1 MIYKPSKNRMKDN
14 CMFYHNGTYYLY
26 SMYIKDG
33 SELFNNVWCATSKDG
48 VNFKDY
54 GMVVEDFSQQI
65 WAMKVYKCDDG
76 FYMNSGS
83 FTECGKQAV
92 LKFWHSYDLLNW
104 TYKSELDIISPE
116 LQKNGIRLDCMCVTE
131 NGGKYYGYATGQYGY
146 LTSSDG
152 AHWTP
157 NPINISYKPFPEYNN
172 ALGGFEIADFIH
184 YGGMYYLLCG
194 GFGHLGVNGYGVYL
208 YQSEKPEGP
217 FKPCLPFYRINGT
230 SNRWVNMWERCFEKD
245 GELLAHNYMYD
256 GYTYECGSVYLPPIK
271 KLQKENNRLYLKWWE
286 NNNLLKGKLYSK
298 SNCLESQM
306 GEIDI
311 FDIEH
316 NSCDISES
324 IELPSKNGAFIE
336 AKLTL
341 EKNKFTKY
349 SYGGIYL
356 GEDKTQG
363 TAILFDT
370 YGKCDIVY
378 IKNGVIEK
386 TEDTIGFGS
395 TALYHLADGKKYSV
409 KIITKGG
416 MFEVYVDDIYL
427 QTFNSAH
434 YKEEIAKP
442 FKFISSV
449 SCRKGCTLT
458 DIKVYNLSL

>member
-14 CMFYHNGTYYLY
+14 CMFYHDGTYYLY

-48 VNFKDY
+48 VHFEDY
-54 GMVVEDFSQQI
+54 GAVVEDFPKQI
-65 WAMKVYKCDDG
+65 WAMKVYEGDDG

-83 FTECGKQAV
+83 FTEDGKQAV
-92 LKFWHSYDLLNW
+92 LKFWHSYDLINW
-104 TYKSELDIISPE
+104 TYKSELDVISPE
-116 LQKNGIRLDCMCVTE
+116 ADKKGIRLDCMCVVE

-172 ALGGFEIADFIH
+172 ALGGFEIADFI
-184 YGGMYYLLCG
+184 YIDGMYYLLCG
-194 GFGHLGVNGYGVYL
+194 GFGHLGMRGYGVYL
-208 YQSEKPEGP
+208 YQSENPKGP
-217 FKPCLPFYRINGT
+217 FSPCLPFYRINGT
-230 SNRWVNMWERCFEKD
+230 SNRWVNMWERCFKKD

-256 GYTYECGSVYLPPIK
+256 GYTYECGNVYLPPIK
-271 KLQKENNRLYLKWWE
+271 KLEKEGNRLYLKWWE
-286 NNNLLKGKLYSK
+286 NNNLLKGELLSK
-298 SNCLESQM
+298 TDCLSSQI

-311 FDIEH
+311 FDEEH
-316 NSCDISES
+316 NDCDISS
-324 IELPSKNGAFIE
+324 GIFLPNSAFIE

-341 EKNKFTKY
+341 ETNKFTKY

-370 YGKCDIVY
+370 FGKCDIAY
-378 IKNGVIEK
+378 IKNGKIEK
-386 TEDTIGFGS
+386 IEDTIGFGS
-395 TALYHLADGKKYSV
+395 CSIYHLADGETYDIR
-409 KIITKGG
+409 IITKDG
-416 MFEVYVDDIYL
+416 MFEVYVNNIYL

-434 YKEEIAKP
+434 FKEDISRP
-442 FKFISSV
+442 FKFISSISV
-449 SCRKGCTLT
+449 RKGCTLT
-458 DIKVYNLSL
+458 NVEVSNLNL